1 MTSVESSII
10 IIVGSVQV
18 TSRPI
23 YIQNITHET
32 LLYLTKWLHLYIV

>member
-23 YIQNITHET
+23 YIQNITHESGYIST
-32 LLYLTKWLHLYIV
+32 LCRSIATP